1 MMKDAS
7 CMNCKHQGMQFCPF
21 NKGYTGWA
29 DVFCSKHEWKV
40 HSPEK
45 MEASE

>member
-1 MMKDAS
+1 MSEDAS

-21 NKGYTGWA
+21 HKGYTGWD

-40 HSPEK
+40 QSSEK
-45 MEASE
+45 TQEAE